1 MLCAHLFL
9 AAVRCPM
16 MNLSCQPSQSTRQTT
31 ILARSQHV
39 ASGGVRLTITQI
51 PLGGIEKK
59 ILISPT
65 YMGNLSFKV
74 PYKSPYNFA
83 FARGPPP
90 RGKAIIGTLILIGEH
105 ILRVCVIFVSIL
117 SLCSL
122 MTANFRNV
130 KI

>member
-1 MLCAHLFL
+1 
-9 AAVRCPM
+9 

-90 RGKAIIGTLILIGEH
+90 PRGKAIIGTLILIGGTYFE
-105 ILRVCVIFVSIL
+105 
-117 SLCSL
+117 SLCDICLHFKFMFVDDSQ
-122 MTANFRNV
+122 FP
-130 KI
+130 